1 MIFYLSLGSNLAP
14 EKNIGLALYELCE
27 RYQTA
32 LVLPIVH
39 TEPCAIHSTNGFL
52 NSIALIA
59 SNESTSELKNW
70 LNQLECAHG
79 RDRTDPNRSAKDRTL
94 DIDILA
100 QQPTLDFSIT
110 ETFSE
115 PYVQASI
122 VALHAAAS
130 NASSNSA
137 SKQHNTAAV
146 TLPGT
151 QNTLGNRAATIDFDH
166 ASGNIL
172 VREDRID
179 TLLQRFESTF
189 TRQQGFA

>member
-14 EKNIGLALYELCE
+14 EKHIGLALYELCE

-32 LVLPIVH
+32 LILPIVH
-39 TEPCAIHSTNGFL
+39 TEPCAIHSSNGFL

-59 SNESTSELKNW
+59 SNESTSELKHW

-100 QQPTLDFSIT
+100 EQATLDFNIT
-110 ETFSE
+110 ETFNE

-122 VALHAAAS
+122 VALHAMQ
-130 NASSNSA
+130 NHSA
-137 SKQHNTAAV
+137 NKQYNTAAV
-146 TLPGT
+146 PLPGT
-151 QNTLGNRAATIDFDH
+151 KITLGNRAATIDFDH

-172 VREDRID
+172 VCEDRID
-179 TLLQRFESTF
+179 PLLQRFESTF

>member
-32 LVLPIVH
+32 LILPIVH
-39 TEPCAIHSTNGFL
+39 TEPCAIHSSNGFL

-59 SNESTSELKNW
+59 SDESPAELKNW

-100 QQPTLDFSIT
+100 EQATLDFNIT
-110 ETFSE
+110 ETFNE

-122 VALHAAAS
+122 VALHATQGH
-130 NASSNSA
+130 SA
-137 SKQHNTAAV
+137 NKQHNTAAV

-151 QNTLGNRAATIDFDH
+151 QITLGNRAATIDFDH

-172 VREDRID
+172 VHEDRID